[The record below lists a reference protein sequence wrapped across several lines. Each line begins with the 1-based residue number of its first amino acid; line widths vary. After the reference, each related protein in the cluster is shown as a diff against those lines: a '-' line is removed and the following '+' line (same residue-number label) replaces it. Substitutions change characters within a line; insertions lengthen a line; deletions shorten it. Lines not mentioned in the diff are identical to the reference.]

1 MQPGLGA
8 HRSSKGKWG
17 IALGHRA
24 HLKIVATQC
33 PEACGDGFQSEA
45 RPLSA
50 PHVPHLLGLPAAPA
64 TRQPGGDHGAAGI
77 TSNPGQVTVSW

>member
-64 TRQPGGDHGAAGI
+64 TGNQEETTVLQGSLA
-77 TSNPGQVTVSW
+77 TQVK